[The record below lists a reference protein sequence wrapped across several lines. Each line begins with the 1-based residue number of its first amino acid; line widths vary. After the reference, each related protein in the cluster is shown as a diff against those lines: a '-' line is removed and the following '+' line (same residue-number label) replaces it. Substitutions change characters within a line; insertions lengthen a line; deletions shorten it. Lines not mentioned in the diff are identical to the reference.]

1 MDPTSFDA
9 LTRSLGATGS
19 RRRLLGLVSA
29 LLPAGLL
36 TAWLGEDAGAAE
48 RPLDRLQ
55 RRTPQ
60 RNRQRRN
67 NRRQSGND
75 KDNNNKQNIKDQ
87 NNGPGA
93 GRPLDCPDATISCF
107 STHNENCQDVVG
119 QIGPVGR
126 CGHGL
131 SCCPCES
138 SDQTYWNT
146 RCNQAF
152 PAKCN
157 GTCFAEDDGL
167 FSSFVCQV

>member
-60 RNRQRRN
+60 RNRQQRNQRR
-67 NRRQSGND
+67 GN
-75 KDNNNKQNIKDQ
+75 KNNNQDNTRDQ
-87 NNGPGA
+87 NNGP
-93 GRPLDCPDATISCF
+93 GRPLDCPDESVSCYLKDDPGGF
-107 STHNENCQDVVG
+107 FCSTWVHD
-119 QIGPVGR
+119 
-126 CGHGL
+126 
-131 SCCPCES
+131 
-138 SDQTYWNT
+138 
-146 RCNQAF
+146 F
-152 PAKCN
+152 P
-157 GTCFAEDDGL
+157 
-167 FSSFVCQV
+167 